1 MMIHVYSILYKNHCV
16 YIGRTNNIIRR
27 QKEHIRAFKRGK
39 KKLIYDFLREMNYE
53 GDIELIILKTYKS
66 KTEAKRMEMF
76 LILQDHFGQKK
87 LKQQVPNIS
96 DR

>member
-1 MMIHVYSILYKNHCV
+1 MIHVYSILWNDNCI
-16 YIGRTNNIIRR
+16 YIGRTNNIKRR
-27 QKEHIRAFKRGK
+27 SAEHRRALKNGK
-39 KKLIYDFLREMNYE
+39 KKLVYDFLREQNYE
-53 GDIELIILKTYKS
+53 GDIELMVLMSYKS

-76 LILQDHFGQKK
+76 LILSDHFGPKK